1 MTIIRSSTPMRVFFL
16 FASSFLWLGIWL
28 TGFSQVHWV
37 LYLPTAAF
45 LFAALT
51 GICPSLIIST
61 YLFGKGERSCSS

>member
-1 MTIIRSSTPMRVFFL
+1 MTIIKSSTPMRVFFL

-28 TGFSQVHWV
+28 TGFSLVHWV

-51 GICPSLIIST
+51 GICPSLIASN
-61 YLFGKGERSCSS
+61 YLFAKGEHTCTR